1 MDIEYLGTTYHY
13 DAPRVYA
20 IVDNFHSVSLFEV
33 YVYDPVADKLA
44 DNTEL
49 SAKISNVMDS
59 RISSIMKRGMLFT
72 YLPNVMIEKTIKYQ
86 IDGHLVFVY
95 KCVNVYDST
104 DKLKY
109 FYLCDYSFDSGL
121 ITKMSRCFRYLPS
134 NINIRTEYL
143 TAIKYSFINNAF
155 KLDFPY
161 AI

>member
-1 MDIEYLGTTYHY
+1 MHIEYLDTRYCY
-13 DAPRVYA
+13 DVPHIYSIANKYDLN
-20 IVDNFHSVSLFEV
+20 IFEV
-33 YVYDPVADKLA
+33 YAYDPVAYTLSGKL
-44 DNTEL
+44 
-49 SAKISNVMDS
+49 
-59 RISSIMKRGMLFT
+59 KRAALFT
-72 YLPNVMIEKTIKYQ
+72 CYWLPAVMIEQVIKYR

-95 KCVNVYDST
+95 KCINVYDST

-143 TAIKYSFINNAF
+143 TSIKYSFIHNAF

-161 AI
+161 DI

>member
-1 MDIEYLGTTYHY
+1 MHIEYLDTRYCY
-13 DAPRVYA
+13 DVPHIYSIANKYDLN
-20 IVDNFHSVSLFEV
+20 IFEV
-33 YVYDPVADKLA
+33 YAYDPVAYTLSGKL
-44 DNTEL
+44 
-49 SAKISNVMDS
+49 
-59 RISSIMKRGMLFT
+59 KRAALFT
-72 YLPNVMIEKTIKYQ
+72 CYWLPAVMIEQVIKYR

-95 KCVNVYDST
+95 KCINVYDST

-143 TAIKYSFINNAF
+143 TSIKYSFVHNAF

-161 AI
+161 DI